1 MILVRRHLPA
11 QNSPEPHIAGG
22 LMPEEAPM
30 GDTKEITV
38 PEIADEDEPCTDG
51 PPADEEEDQ

>member
-1 MILVRRHLPA
+1 MVTGHHKHTP
-11 QNSPEPHIAGG
+11 Q
-22 LMPEEAPM
+22 EAPM
-30 GDTKEITV
+30 GDTEEISV